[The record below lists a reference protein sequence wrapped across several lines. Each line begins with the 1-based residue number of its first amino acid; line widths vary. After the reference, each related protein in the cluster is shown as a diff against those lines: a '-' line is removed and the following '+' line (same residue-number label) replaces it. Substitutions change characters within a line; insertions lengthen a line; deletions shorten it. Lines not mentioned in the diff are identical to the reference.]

1 MIIER
6 QERLGWIP
14 ESDQSDRHDQS
25 DRLNDDAMVVAIAE
39 FGRILLESP
48 RQDLRWPGCRC
59 KRVGNTI
66 LRRDNCQFD
75 TISFSTCV
83 VVS

>member
-48 RQDLRWPGCRC
+48 RQDLRWPGC
-59 KRVGNTI
+59 
-66 LRRDNCQFD
+66 
-75 TISFSTCV
+75 
-83 VVS
+83 